1 MERED
6 SCGTQLIYGN
16 CEFNSY
22 GLDTFVERVKFP
34 KCREY
39 VVVSIIGPQSGGKST
54 LMNHLFDTKFQE
66 MNPDRRSQTTKGIWI
81 AKCVGVEPCTLAL
94 DIEGT
99 DGSERG
105 QDDTAFEKKSALFA
119 MAISDIVMINMWCHD
134 LGRENA
140 ANKPL
145 LRTVFQ
151 ARLRLIGTPDGQT
164 ALFFIIRDK
173 STQTPF
179 KNLELDLRKDIK
191 KIWDAVPKPQA
202 HERTPFSEF
211 FSVHVVGLSNY
222 EFLKEK
228 FEEEVAQ
235 LKQRLVNSTSSG
247 SLPGYRRRAV
257 PASAFSLM
265 IQQIWKEIK
274 QNKDLD
280 LPSQR
285 VMVATMRCEA
295 TADKTLGQFMESE
308 RWLSLQKAAETGPV
322 QDFGKRVSSILYYYL
337 SEYDKEV
344 VDFDEGVRKSKRH
357 MLESRALQ
365 SAQAVYNTMLVHLCS
380 KSFEGF
386 KVRAASLNPE
396 KGFDE
401 SLRACILSSMREFR
415 QWCADA
421 SLQHRNWSFSSIVEK
436 LQRDIDVHAAS
447 FIRSAKLSEL
457 KLKYKEQLVASL
469 TSQVDPA
476 FGDGGKGMWV
486 SIRRILK
493 LETENAISRLS
504 IQGFELDEKEFN
516 AMRQYL
522 SNIARNVVEQ
532 KARDNIVAEKVLTE
546 MKDRFS
552 RVFCYDSNSQPRAW
566 KKKKH
571 ITVATEEAHSASLKI
586 LAVMATIDLDEKRNY
601 DELFSCLT
609 KEIEDSLPS
618 SWNNV
623 SLKDTLFT
631 PVQCQRLWYKFKEMT
646 QKYIVEATS
655 SMEAHKRH
663 KRTMARNIALG
674 TAAAAVNVSLAVIG
688 IPPLL

>member
-151 ARLRLIGTPDGQT
+151 
-164 ALFFIIRDK
+164 
-173 STQTPF
+173 
-179 KNLELDLRKDIK
+179 
-191 KIWDAVPKPQA
+191 IWDAVPKPQA

-380 KSFEGF
+380 KAFEGF

-421 SLQHRNWSFSSIVEK
+421 SLQHRNWSFSTIVEK

-476 FGDGGKGMWV
+476 FGDGGEGMWV

-504 IQGFELDEKEFN
+504 IQGFELEEKEFN

-663 KRTMARNIALG
+663 KRTMARKIALG
-674 TAAAAVNVSLAVIG
+674 TAAAAVNVSLAVMG
-688 IPPLL
+688 IPSIGGAT